1 MKKGEKNEVKTEK
14 KEKRERKEN
23 KLNFGN
29 ISSRYLYIKSERTL
43 RIFTQFNYLFN
54 ALWIIYIKYMNL
66 KYKIYACFKLQL
78 MIINFRHQIIQK
90 EY

>member
-29 ISSRYLYIKSERTL
+29 ISSRYLYIKSERTP
-43 RIFTQFNYLFN
+43 RIFT
-54 ALWIIYIKYMNL
+54 
-66 KYKIYACFKLQL
+66 
-78 MIINFRHQIIQK
+78 
-90 EY
+90 